1 MATLAVR
8 APAAPAP
15 APLPAWLREENDV
28 AAAQQGVLRADDP
41 VEVAARAAAAA
52 EAASTAEAAA
62 AAARA
67 KRMPNSKLA
76 IPSWLSE
83 ELDDT
88 AAQEGLLIPVPNEG
102 APAPRGPKAAKALVV
117 RPPAPPAAAVRVA
130 AADPEAPGEE
140 SEAAGTRHA
149 AVVAAL
155 SGPEGPSWEAELP
168 AKAPGAAPYPLWLAP
183 ELDALK
189 QLHPG
194 ALGPEE
200 AAPRKPQP
208 TQPAPNRVFALQPA
222 NPGDK
227 LVLMSHPGH
236 AEFGAGG
243 PRTAQHGGTVVSAS
257 AHAAAS
263 WAREGASVA
272 AVAAFAAPVRAAAQR
287 AAASKAQKDTWVYS
301 WEIAAA
307 EEAASSGVANKGPPE
322 LPSGGNGGPTLAS
335 RIAAVVVSHELD
347 ARALWRN

>member
-1 MATLAVR
+1 M
-8 APAAPAP
+8 
-15 APLPAWLREENDV
+15 
-28 AAAQQGVLRADDP
+28 AAAQQGVLRAEDP
-41 VEVAARAAAAA
+41 EEAAARAAAAA
-52 EAASTAEAAA
+52 EAASKAEEAA

-67 KRMPNSKLA
+67 KRMPGSKMA
-76 IPSWLSE
+76 IPSWLAE

-88 AAQEGLLIPVPNEG
+88 AAQEGLLIPEPIAGEKI
-102 APAPRGPKAAKALVV
+102 ARGPKAAKALVV
-117 RPPAPPAAAVRVA
+117 RPPAPPRAEPREAP
-130 AADPEAPGEE
+130 ADPNAPAED

-149 AVVAAL
+149 AVRAAL

-168 AKAPGAAPYPLWLAP
+168 AKAPGDAPYPLWLAP

-200 AAPRKPQP
+200 AAPRKPPPQP
-208 TQPAPNRVFALQPA
+208 TSNRVFALQPA

-243 PRTAQHGGTVVSAS
+243 PRTAQHGGMVVA
-257 AHAAAS
+257 
-263 WAREGASVA
+263 A
-272 AVAAFAAPVRAAAQR
+272 AVAQAATRLQAPVAAAKAK
-287 AAASKAQKDTWVYS
+287 AAAAARGAANKPQKDTWVYS

-307 EEAASSGVANKGPPE
+307 EEDAKGGVKGPPE

>member
-8 APAAPAP
+8 ASTAPAP

-88 AAQEGLLIPVPNEG
+88 AAQEGLLIPVPVAGEKV
-102 APAPRGPKAAKALVV
+102 ARGPKAAKALVV
-117 RPPAPPAAAVRVA
+117 RPPAPPAAAMREA
-130 AADPEAPGEE
+130 PADPNAPAEE
-140 SEAAGTRHA
+140 TEAAGTRHA
-149 AVVAAL
+149 AVRAAL

-168 AKAPGAAPYPLWLAP
+168 AKAPGDAPYPLWLAP

-208 TQPAPNRVFALQPA
+208 QPVSNRVFALQPA

-263 WAREGASVA
+263 WARAGASVA

-301 WEIAAA
+301 WETAAA
-307 EEAASSGVANKGPPE
+307 EEDAANGGVKGPPE